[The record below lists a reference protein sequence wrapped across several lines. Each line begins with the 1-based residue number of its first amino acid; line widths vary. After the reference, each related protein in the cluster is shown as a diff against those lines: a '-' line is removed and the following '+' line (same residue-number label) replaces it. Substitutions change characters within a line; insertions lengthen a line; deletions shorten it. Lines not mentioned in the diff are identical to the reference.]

1 MLQLAIFAVASALV
15 FGFVLGAMLGS
26 GTGAPGVKRAL
37 VAEGR
42 KSIARRLS
50 DAIESTRGNL
60 GRMAPSTL
68 VTAGGR
74 HAPARRRPPSYR
86 ARSWAVILAGGE
98 GLRLRPL
105 TRSIS
110 GDDRPKQFCVVV
122 GTDTLL
128 SDTRRRAA
136 LIAPAN
142 RTLVVVTKRHE
153 RFYRPLLADMR
164 EPSVVVQ
171 PESRGTGLA
180 VLYALFRIA
189 KSAPD
194 DLVAFLPSDHFVSNN
209 QVFMAHVDQAFE
221 GCRRQTDLVTLLG
234 ITADCA
240 ELGYGWIEPGHPV
253 AGFHSADFRRV
264 RQFWEKPTVAQA
276 EEFQTQGW
284 FWNSFVMVG
293 RASTILELIK
303 QAVPS
308 VYEAFAAI
316 RPTLGTLGET
326 EAIERL
332 YCGLPSVDFSS
343 SVLSAVPTDL
353 AVLPVRDVYWNDL
366 GNPDRVIAT
375 WRHLLKDAT
384 PQIMPNKIPA

>member
-1 MLQLAIFAVASALV
+1 
-15 FGFVLGAMLGS
+15 
-26 GTGAPGVKRAL
+26 
-37 VAEGR
+37 
-42 KSIARRLS
+42 
-50 DAIESTRGNL
+50 
-60 GRMAPSTL
+60 
-68 VTAGGR
+68 
-74 HAPARRRPPSYR
+74 
-86 ARSWAVILAGGE
+86 LAGGE
-98 GLRLRPL
+98 GCRLRPL

-110 GDDRPKQFCVVV
+110 GDDRPKQFCAVV

-128 SDTRRRAA
+128 SDTRRRSA

-153 RFYRPLLADMR
+153 CFYRPLLADVR
-164 EPSVVVQ
+164 EATVVVQ
-171 PESRGTGLA
+171 PENRGTAPA

-194 DLVAFLPSDHFVSNN
+194 GLVAFLPADHFVSNA
-209 QVFMAHVDQAFE
+209 QVFMAHVNQAFE
-221 GCRRQTDLVTLLG
+221 GCRQQTDLVTLLG

-240 ELGYGWIEPGHPV
+240 ELGYGWIEPGRPV
-253 AGFHSADFRRV
+253 GGLHFADFRRV
-264 RQFWEKPTVAQA
+264 RQFWEKPTVSQA
-276 EEFQTQGW
+276 EAFWTQGW

-308 VYEAFAAI
+308 VYEAFVAV
-316 RPTLGTLGET
+316 RRTLGTLGET

-332 YCGLPSVDFSS
+332 YGGLPSVDFSRK
-343 SVLSAVPTDL
+343 VLSAVSADL

-375 WRHLLKDAT
+375 WRHLLNDAI
-384 PQIMPNKIPA
+384 PQIMPSKMPAWTCEEDGKSSRRWVLWMAMGIIGVRSTTNSQKERKKGL